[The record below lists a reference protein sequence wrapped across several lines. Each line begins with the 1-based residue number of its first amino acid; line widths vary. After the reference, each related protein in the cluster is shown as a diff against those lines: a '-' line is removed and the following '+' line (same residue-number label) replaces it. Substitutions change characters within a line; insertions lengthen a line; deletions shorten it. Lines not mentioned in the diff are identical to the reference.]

1 MMESVALYE
10 SHLVEEDIDYVMV
23 ENDPIESLDDD
34 SYVQCD
40 EIMGLFREESQSIC
54 SGICSRLNSF
64 DMDTLM
70 EEGDTS
76 TSIVSLEDIESLQGM
91 LEEKETFLSGDYAN
105 SIANPNVCVDSS
117 VSGHVDA
124 DRSIDG
130 KSKSAPLKNGSDN
143 RTLADTRENEE
154 DSVADVSTLTA
165 KNSTTSGKTAGVK
178 EDCDTLKL
186 TDSTREKNGM
196 TAAVTATRSRL
207 SNKKRRKQLK
217 LMKKEKASAVAM
229 EALSEMKKEKASL
242 KRTEPVL
249 PHQNKTSASSTS
261 KCKKKS
267 QVSLAVTC
275 ATASLAE
282 YRQEHNISPNNGSA
296 LNYVALL

>member
-10 SHLVEEDIDYVMV
+10 SHLVEEDVDYVMV
-23 ENDPIESLDDD
+23 ENDPMESIDDD

-40 EIMGLFREESQSIC
+40 EIMGLFREEESQSIC

-70 EEGDTS
+70 EVGDPS
-76 TSIVSLEDIESLQGM
+76 TSVVSIEDIESLQGM
-91 LEEKETFLSGDYAN
+91 LEEKETFLSGDYAD
-105 SIANPNVCVDSS
+105 SIANPNVYVDSS
-117 VSGHVDA
+117 VSGRVDA

-130 KSKSAPLKNGSDN
+130 KIKSAPLNGSDN
-143 RTLADTRENEE
+143 LTLADRRESEE

-165 KNSTTSGKTAGVK
+165 KNSKTSGKTVGVK

-186 TDSTREKNGM
+186 TDFAREKNGM
-196 TAAVTATRSRL
+196 TTAVTGSRL

-242 KRTEPVL
+242 ARTEPVL
-249 PHQNKTSASSTS
+249 PHQNKTSVSSTS

-296 LNYVALL
+296 FNYVALL